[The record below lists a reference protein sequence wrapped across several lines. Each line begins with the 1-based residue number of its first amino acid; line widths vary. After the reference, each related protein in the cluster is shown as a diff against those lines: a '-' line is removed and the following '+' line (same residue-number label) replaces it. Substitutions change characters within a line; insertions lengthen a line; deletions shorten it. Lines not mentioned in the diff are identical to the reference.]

1 MTRLLNAHAVAI
13 ATLALLGTATAH
25 AQSAQRGLNFVRA
38 NCARC
43 HSIDKVS
50 ESPLKIAPPFRDLHK
65 RYPIESLQEAFAE
78 GIRTGHDNM
87 PEFRLE
93 ADQIGD
99 VIAYFKTLER

>member
-1 MTRLLNAHAVAI
+1 LKSPIL
-13 ATLALLGTATAH
+13 LALPLCLIGIASAE

-50 ESPLKIAPPFRDLHK
+50 ESPLAIAPPFRELHK

-87 PEFRLE
+87 PEYRLDG
-93 ADQIGD
+93 DQIGD

>member
-1 MTRLLNAHAVAI
+1 MKMALL
-13 ATLALLGTATAH
+13 LALPLALAGSSSAD
-25 AQSAQRGLNFVRA
+25 AQSEQRGLNFVRA

-43 HSIDKVS
+43 HSVDKVTS
-50 ESPLKIAPPFRDLHK
+50 SPLAIAPPFRDLHK

-78 GIRTGHDNM
+78 GIRTGHPSM

-93 ADQIGD
+93 PDQIGD